1 MAIQRNVLKRNTLAS
16 LLGQP
21 ELNIDDLEFDYLSL
35 LGATDDE
42 QINFKWIEV
51 FQIFGA
57 TSDQFNDAA
66 QQFLIGQG
74 APYDNLPQNWVWFW
88 ENGGIVIGPTKGMID
103 ASGNYMIFSDGSY
116 AEYA

>member
-21 ELNIDDLEFDYLSL
+21 ELNIDDLEYDYLSL

-42 QINFKWIEV
+42 QINFKWVEV
-51 FQIFGA
+51 FQLFGA
-57 TSDQFNDAA
+57 TSDQFNTAA
-66 QQFLIGQG
+66 MEFLILQG

-88 ENGGIVIGPTKGMID
+88 DNGGIVIGPTKGMID
-103 ASGNYMIFSDGSY
+103 ASDNYMIFSDGSY